1 MDDENNNST
10 LGPMN
15 AQSLALRVQKKIASK
30 MSNKNVA
37 KIFIDDTTGRI
48 LDNLHKLVKEYSNSK
63 KQAESILNDIIK
75 VIVKIGILVKNEQ
88 LSNEEL
94 KTCNSF
100 RQNFHSFAKS
110 ALSFYEI
117 EYTLDQN
124 YLHGL
129 LKTCQSQM
137 HSIVR
142 QHLTDKSKSRI
153 DNVFNF
159 CADIKFLEEIFKNQK
174 YSNLMK
180 IIVDDARKLVDEGML

>member
-10 LGPMN
+10 MTPVN

-48 LDNLHKLVKEYSNSK
+48 LDNLYKLVKEYSQSK
-63 KQAESILNDIIK
+63 KLAESILNDIIK

-88 LSNEEL
+88 LTVEEL
-94 KTCNSF
+94 KICNNF
-100 RQNFHSFAKS
+100 RQTFHLFAKS

-117 EYTLDQN
+117 EYTLDQK
-124 YLHGL
+124 YLHDL
-129 LKTCQSQM
+129 LIDCKGQM

-142 QHLTDKSKSRI
+142 QHLTEKSKNRI

-159 CADIKFLEEIFKNQK
+159 FSDIKFLEDIFKNSK
-174 YSNLMK
+174 YSNTMRT
-180 IIVDDARKLVDEGML
+180 IVDDSRKLVDEGLL